1 MQVIFI
7 RKGWGGSWNV
17 VFRFTY
23 LLFFPLLLPTV
34 HAVDTLL
41 SD

>member
-7 RKGWGGSWNV
+7 RRGGGSWNV